1 MGADASPEHKQQYE
15 DIKNIVRNIQ
25 NNNQAGLVLPLVYD
39 PETKQPMYKFS
50 LLKNDGGKA
59 YDTKNIKE
67 YYCNAILTAL
77 SADHLL
83 MGQSST
89 GSYALGTMKG
99 TMAAIAIESKL
110 KEICN
115 VVNQHLIPL
124 LAKLNGWDLTRLPYL
139 EAEDLEASSLEE
151 VSKFLQRTGSIGFLP
166 RTPEVINKVLDVLGL
181 EPLKEDEDLD
191 AILTSSISRAG
202 DGFATAGAGTSTD
215 GNNVASGDNNL
226 DNTA

>member
-1 MGADASPEHKQQYE
+1 MLFRLGKKKDSPLGESPLRSCYYSWKYKVAVEDLENIGLSRDLGGIPIAEVPPQIMGADASPEHKQQYE
-15 DIKNIVRNIQ
+15 DIKSIVRNIQ
-25 NNNQAGLVLPLVYD
+25 NNNQAGIVWPLIYD
-39 PETKQPMYKFS
+39 PDTKQPMYKFS

-124 LAKLNGWDLTRLPYL
+124 LAKLNGWDLTRL
-139 EAEDLEASSLEE
+139 
-151 VSKFLQRTGSIGFLP
+151 
-166 RTPEVINKVLDVLGL
+166 
-181 EPLKEDEDLD
+181 
-191 AILTSSISRAG
+191 
-202 DGFATAGAGTSTD
+202 STLS
-215 GNNVASGDNNL
+215 A
-226 DNTA
+226 